1 MPLKGVQITASSAK
15 FAWLARHRKSEILGN
30 NGDICLRLMGRF
42 ILGKINMSLGVLKN
56 YYLEAFSK
64 QPPRPPPSL
73 LKLKLGKL
81 V

>member
-42 ILGKINMSLGVLKN
+42 ILGKINMSLGVLKK
-56 YYLEAFSK
+56 LLFRSIFEAAASTAAD
-64 QPPRPPPSL
+64 L
-73 LKLKLGKL
+73 A
-81 V
+81 